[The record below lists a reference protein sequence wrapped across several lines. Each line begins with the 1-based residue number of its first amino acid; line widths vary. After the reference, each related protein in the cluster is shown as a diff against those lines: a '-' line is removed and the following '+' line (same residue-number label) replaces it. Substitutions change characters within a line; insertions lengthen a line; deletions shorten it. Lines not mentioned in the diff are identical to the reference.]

1 MRSSFYTAAAGAA
14 GNLLRISVISNNM
27 ANVNTAGY
35 KSKNSVFSDL
45 IYTALAAQ
53 NENIEKGHGIRMDKT
68 DSLTYQPGA
77 LNQTGRDYDFAIEG
91 PGFFG
96 LLDPD
101 TDNTIY
107 TRDGSFEPVNIDGEF
122 YLCDSMGRQVLDAD
136 GEPVL
141 LSVNG
146 EDGNEGEG
154 IDVAGSIGIFNIP
167 IQDGLDVLG
176 YNVYAVSDKNGEVYS
191 QANMDNEE
199 PRGKLLQ
206 GMLEMSNVELAK
218 ELSQL
223 IESQKA
229 YQLSLKMLQTS
240 DEIEQLECELRR

>member
-1 MRSSFYTAAAGAA
+1 M
-14 GNLLRISVISNNM
+14 
-27 ANVNTAGY
+27 
-35 KSKNSVFSDL
+35 
-45 IYTALAAQ
+45 
-53 NENIEKGHGIRMDKT
+53 
-68 DSLTYQPGA
+68 
-77 LNQTGRDYDFAIEG
+77 
-91 PGFFG
+91 
-96 LLDPD
+96 
-101 TDNTIY
+101 
-107 TRDGSFEPVNIDGEF
+107 NIDGEF
-122 YLCDSMGRQVLDAD
+122 YLCDSVGRQVLNAD

-146 EDGNEGEG
+146 EDEGEE
-154 IDVAGSIGIFNIP
+154 IDVAGIIGIFKIP

-176 YNVYAVSDKNGEVYS
+176 YNVYGVSDKNGEVYS
-191 QANMDNEE
+191 QADLNNEE

-229 YQLSLKMLQTS
+229 YQLSLKMIQTS

>member
-14 GNLLRISVISNNM
+14 GNMQRISVISNNM
-27 ANVNTAGY
+27 ANVNTNGY

-53 NENIEKGHGIRMDKT
+53 NDNIEKGHGIRMDKT

-107 TRDGSFEPVNIDGEF
+107 TRDGSFEPV
-122 YLCDSMGRQVLDAD
+122 MGNLSCSRLMVRMKAKRLMWP
-136 GEPVL
+136 G
-141 LSVNG
+141 LSV
-146 EDGNEGEG
+146 
-154 IDVAGSIGIFNIP
+154 F
-167 IQDGLDVLG
+167 L
-176 YNVYAVSDKNGEVYS
+176 KS
-191 QANMDNEE
+191 QYRM
-199 PRGKLLQ
+199 GW
-206 GMLEMSNVELAK
+206 MSWATMFM
-218 ELSQL
+218 
-223 IESQKA
+223 A
-229 YQLSLKMLQTS
+229 YQTKMVKYIHRPT
-240 DEIEQLECELRR
+240 

>member
-1 MRSSFYTAAAGAA
+1 
-14 GNLLRISVISNNM
+14 
-27 ANVNTAGY
+27 
-35 KSKNSVFSDL
+35 
-45 IYTALAAQ
+45 
-53 NENIEKGHGIRMDKT
+53 
-68 DSLTYQPGA
+68 
-77 LNQTGRDYDFAIEG
+77 
-91 PGFFG
+91 
-96 LLDPD
+96 
-101 TDNTIY
+101 
-107 TRDGSFEPVNIDGEF
+107 
-122 YLCDSMGRQVLDAD
+122 MGRQVLNAD

-146 EDGNEGEG
+146 EDEGEE
-154 IDVAGSIGIFNIP
+154 IDVAGIIGIFKIP

-176 YNVYAVSDKNGEVYS
+176 YNVYGVSDKNGEVYS
-191 QANMDNEE
+191 QADLNNEE

-229 YQLSLKMLQTS
+229 YQLSLKMIQTS

>member
-1 MRSSFYTAAAGAA
+1 
-14 GNLLRISVISNNM
+14 
-27 ANVNTAGY
+27 
-35 KSKNSVFSDL
+35 
-45 IYTALAAQ
+45 
-53 NENIEKGHGIRMDKT
+53 MDKT

-146 EDGNEGEG
+146 EDGNEGEE
-154 IDVAGSIGIFNIP
+154 IDVAGSIGIFKIP

-176 YNVYAVSDKNGEVYS
+176 YNVYGVSDKNGEVYS
-191 QANMDNEE
+191 QADLNNEE

-218 ELSQL
+218 ELSKL

-229 YQLSLKMLQTS
+229 YQLSLKMIQTS

>member
-14 GNLLRISVISNNM
+14 GNMLRISVISNNM
-27 ANVNTAGY
+27 ANVNTTGY

-154 IDVAGSIGIFNIP
+154 IDGAGSICIFKIP

-191 QANMDNEE
+191 QVNLDNEE